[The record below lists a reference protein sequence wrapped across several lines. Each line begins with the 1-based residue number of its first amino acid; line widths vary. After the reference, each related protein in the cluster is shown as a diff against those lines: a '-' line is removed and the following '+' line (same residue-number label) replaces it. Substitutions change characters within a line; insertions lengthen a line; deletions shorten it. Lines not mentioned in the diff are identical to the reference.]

1 MKNKLSIIAVL
12 FALILAGC
20 TKENIETEAEPK
32 MVTVSVTMTSPE
44 DDAATRVSLTPDSGT
59 PQGLI
64 LKWETTDKLMLCF
77 EYNANYYH
85 VDATIVPG
93 SISAN
98 GKSANFTFA
107 VPEQIP
113 SGVTFNLY
121 VVYQKTNGIDTD
133 GGYFRPNTKIYDLE
147 QHESFCVTLNQL
159 NPTSQRGISRPMLYF
174 EKTNITNT
182 ENPNIGPINLI
193 HAGWIMAIHFKNNT
207 DDEIYLPTRFEIAAL
222 GLGNVDW
229 VYNGNYYDPDT
240 ANPYT
245 NPETTS
251 FNFSGHTFSTS
262 YTGNLNYLFLLI
274 NEDGAPLYG
283 NQLAA
288 GASTVFYRWIASKTK
303 IPTLLTGGVGFNN
316 GELGIDF
323 LSGRTVTFGKVYHIY
338 SIWNGNED
346 FAFSGPY

>member
-44 DDAATRVSLTPDSGT
+44 DDATTRVSLTPDVQT
-59 PQGLI
+59 PKGLI

-77 EYNANYYH
+77 EYNASYYH

-121 VVYQKTNGIDTD
+121 VVYQKTNGNGTD
-133 GGYFRPNTKIYDLE
+133 GGYFRSGTKKYDLE
-147 QHESFCVTLNQL
+147 KSEKDCITLDQL

-182 ENPNIGPINLI
+182 DNPAIGPISLM
-193 HAGWIMAIHFKNNT
+193 HAGWIMALHLKNNT
-207 DDEIYLPTRFEIAAL
+207 GADIDLPGSINL
-222 GLGNVDW
+222 GTPHFSKDW
-229 VYNGNYYDPDT
+229 VFNGDCWT
-240 ANPYT
+240 IV
-245 NPETTS
+245 TTS
-251 FNFSGHTFSTS
+251 FDFSNHTFSSSPSTQHQS
-262 YTGNLNYLFLLI
+262 DLYLSI
-274 NEDGAPLYG
+274 NEDDSPLYG
-283 NQLAA
+283 GKLAVN
-288 GASTVFYRWIASKTK
+288 ASTVFYRWVASGTS
-303 IPTLLTGGVGFNN
+303 IPALTG
-316 GELGIDF
+316 EIDF
-323 LSGRTVTFGKVYHIY
+323 GFPFGGITDSKLPAKTITFGKTYHVYTT
-338 SIWNGNED
+338 WDGED
-346 FAFSGPY
+346 FAFSDPY